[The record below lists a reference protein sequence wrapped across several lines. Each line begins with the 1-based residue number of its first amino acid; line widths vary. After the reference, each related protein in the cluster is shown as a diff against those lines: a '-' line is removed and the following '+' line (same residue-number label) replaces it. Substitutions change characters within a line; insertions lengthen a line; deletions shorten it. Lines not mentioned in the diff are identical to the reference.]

1 MNFQTNE
8 ENLTFDDYVATSQA
22 SSDSLT
28 KLDVVKMEFIGA
40 DLMTW
45 QDLFEGFDEIRAITF
60 SSGINF
66 VYRLLKMFNKAE
78 IIFGCEG
85 VMSYGLK
92 DIMAYQ
98 TKLIEK
104 MQTNA
109 AKSKLDLI
117 DRIEEGSVRFYAARK
132 KLSHEKIYLLS
143 AEDGRKRVITGSANM
158 SFNAFSGIQR
168 ENICYIDGEKAYNWY
183 LDKFEDLKENSTDD
197 ISVKAIKSENLTEN
211 IEDLPISQ
219 TIKVKGAM
227 IIEESKDLTEE
238 VNFVIDTQ
246 NLSTK
251 LAPNLPKPDKKGML
265 KIAYENIITTKRKIN
280 NQIKQEKE
288 LRGENP
294 EFIIDVTN
302 ESAVLN
308 GTKLDL
314 NPDKEDIQNDVSQFI
329 NYMAGFE
336 RFHGDVKALQSRYF
350 EFANWFFC
358 SPFMASIRDAA
369 ARSNQNR
376 LAYPVFG
383 LLYGQSKAGKTSFLE
398 TLLIMMIGQKPKM
411 MASEFTRKSIEAI
424 KCSVK
429 GAPVI
434 VDDLTQTRFSQHAIE
449 TIKTDDFGVREHM
462 VNYPAVVI
470 SANEDVKAVS
480 PEVVRR
486 TVICRVE
493 AGLTNTEV
501 MKSSLVRQVQKRIG
515 TAFYHEYLRRM
526 FDVVSEAIEQLKD
539 EDSTEVPD
547 ILKSSSEIICDI
559 IGEYADTDSLNYVRP
574 LTIEEYF
581 GEKKTGKHAID
592 VIQEAWKHNK
602 KSFSVDKQHG
612 ELRYNAG
619 ATYEAERLLKEIPE
633 TLEAHK
639 TREWITMN
647 LDEATTYFDIDF
659 TKRFSLFK

>member
-1 MNFQTNE
+1 
-8 ENLTFDDYVATSQA
+8 
-22 SSDSLT
+22 
-28 KLDVVKMEFIGA
+28 
-40 DLMTW
+40 
-45 QDLFEGFDEIRAITF
+45 
-60 SSGINF
+60 
-66 VYRLLKMFNKAE
+66 
-78 IIFGCEG
+78 
-85 VMSYGLK
+85 MSYGLK

-350 EFANWFFC
+350 EFANWF
-358 SPFMASIRDAA
+358 SVP
-369 ARSNQNR
+369 R
-376 LAYPVFG
+376 LW
-383 LLYGQSKAGKTSFLE
+383 LL
-398 TLLIMMIGQKPKM
+398 
-411 MASEFTRKSIEAI
+411 
-424 KCSVK
+424 
-429 GAPVI
+429 
-434 VDDLTQTRFSQHAIE
+434 
-449 TIKTDDFGVREHM
+449 
-462 VNYPAVVI
+462 
-470 SANEDVKAVS
+470 
-480 PEVVRR
+480 
-486 TVICRVE
+486 
-493 AGLTNTEV
+493 
-501 MKSSLVRQVQKRIG
+501 
-515 TAFYHEYLRRM
+515 
-526 FDVVSEAIEQLKD
+526 
-539 EDSTEVPD
+539 
-547 ILKSSSEIICDI
+547 
-559 IGEYADTDSLNYVRP
+559 
-574 LTIEEYF
+574 
-581 GEKKTGKHAID
+581 
-592 VIQEAWKHNK
+592 
-602 KSFSVDKQHG
+602 
-612 ELRYNAG
+612 
-619 ATYEAERLLKEIPE
+619 
-633 TLEAHK
+633 
-639 TREWITMN
+639 
-647 LDEATTYFDIDF
+647 
-659 TKRFSLFK
+659 